1 MLFRS
6 ANDKQAVL
14 DAACATMAQSIEF
27 KELLASLIEQDAG
40 PDLNRRFRNSARL
53 LGNSILDIELLQ
65 KRLYMESD
73 GSEAELLP
81 NTY

>member
-1 MLFRS
+1 MK

-14 DAACATMAQSIEF
+14 DAACATMTQSIEF

-65 KRLYMESD
+65 KCLNMESD

-81 NTY
+81 NT

>member
-1 MLFRS
+1 MK

-14 DAACATMAQSIEF
+14 DAAYATMNQSIEF
-27 KELLASLIEQDAG
+27 KKLLSSLIEQDAG

-65 KRLYMESD
+65 KRLNMESD
-73 GSEAELLP
+73 GSEAEFLP
-81 NTY
+81 NT

>member
-1 MLFRS
+1 VKTS
-6 ANDKQAVL
+6 DKQAVL
-14 DAACATMAQSIEF
+14 DAACATMAASIEF
-27 KELLASLIEQDAG
+27 KKLLSSLIEQDAG

-65 KRLYMESD
+65 KCLNMESD

-81 NTY
+81 NT

>member
-1 MLFRS
+1 MKTS
-6 ANDKQAVL
+6 DKQAIL
-14 DAACATMAQSIEF
+14 DAAYATMNQSIEF
-27 KELLASLIEQDAG
+27 KKLLSSLIEQDAG

-65 KRLYMESD
+65 KRLNMESD

-81 NTY
+81 NT

>member
-1 MLFRS
+1 MKTS
-6 ANDKQAVL
+6 DKQAVL
-14 DAACATMAQSIEF
+14 DAAYATMNQSIEF
-27 KELLASLIEQDAG
+27 KKLLSSLIEQDAG

-65 KRLYMESD
+65 KRLNMESN

-81 NTY
+81 NT

>member
-1 MLFRS
+1 MKTS
-6 ANDKQAVL
+6 DKQAIL
-14 DAACATMAQSIEF
+14 DAAYATMNQSIEF
-27 KELLASLIEQDAG
+27 KKLLSSLIEQDAG

-65 KRLYMESD
+65 KRLNMESN

-81 NTY
+81 NT

>member
-1 MLFRS
+1 MKAS
-6 ANDKQAVL
+6 DKQAVL
-14 DAACATMAQSIEF
+14 DAACATMAKSIEF
-27 KELLASLIEQDAG
+27 KNLLASLIEQDAG

-65 KRLYMESD
+65 KRLNMESD

-81 NTY
+81 NT

>member
-1 MLFRS
+1 MKTS
-6 ANDKQAVL
+6 DKQAVL
-14 DAACATMAQSIEF
+14 DAACSTMAASIEF
-27 KELLASLIEQDAG
+27 KKLLSSLIEQDAG

-65 KRLYMESD
+65 KCLNMESD

-81 NTY
+81 NT

>member
-1 MLFRS
+1 MKTS
-6 ANDKQAVL
+6 DKQVVL
-14 DAACATMAQSIEF
+14 DAACATMAASIEF
-27 KELLASLIEQDAG
+27 KKLLSSLIEQDAG

>member
-1 MLFRS
+1 MKTS
-6 ANDKQAVL
+6 DKQAVL
-14 DAACATMAQSIEF
+14 DAAYATMNQSIEF
-27 KELLASLIEQDAG
+27 KKLLSSLIEQDAG

-65 KRLYMESD
+65 KCLNMESD

-81 NTY
+81 NT

>member
-1 MLFRS
+1 MKTS
-6 ANDKQAVL
+6 DKQAIL
-14 DAACATMAQSIEF
+14 DAAYATMNQSIEF
-27 KELLASLIEQDAG
+27 KKLLSSLIEQDAG

-65 KRLYMESD
+65 KCLNMESD

-81 NTY
+81 NT